1 MYICEQMENE
11 ILNIAIE
18 NVQKQLPIQLLY
30 KKTGQY
36 DGVLTVQRNQFNFD
50 FYVKLKK
57 EVRQYVVDELEDIQK
72 PYMGAV
78 LIAERIPAKVKTAL
92 RERKIAYIEANGN
105 IYIEKENTFLFI
117 DTNKPL
123 QLAKEKGNRAFTKTG
138 LKVLFHFL
146 IQPELVN
153 QTQRE
158 IAEYAGVGLGNIP
171 QVIEGLKTTGYLLPL
186 NRKEF
191 TWENRKDLFFRWLE
205 GYQNTL
211 KPTLKKRRYQMRKK
225 WQEIT
230 LNEGM
235 AVWGGEPAA
244 DLLTNY
250 LRPEKFILY
259 TNEDQ
264 ANLIRNFNLQPK
276 KDGDLEVIEM
286 FWNKELNQKTAPPII
301 VYADLMIE
309 GGKRNK
315 ETAEM
320 IYNEQIQP
328 NL

>member
-1 MYICEQMENE
+1 MENE
-11 ILNIAIE
+11 ILNIAIQ
-18 NVQKQLPIQLLY
+18 NVQKELPLQLRY
-30 KKTGQY
+30 KKTAQY
-36 DGVLTVQRNQFNFD
+36 DGILTIQYNQLELD
-50 FYVKLKK
+50 FYVKLKR
-57 EVRQYVVDELEDIQK
+57 EVRQYVIGELEDIQQ
-72 PYMGAV
+72 PYMGV
-78 LIAERIPAKVKTAL
+78 ILIAERIPAKVKTAL

-105 IYIEKENTFLFI
+105 TYLEKDNTFIFI

-123 QLAKEKGNRAFTKTG
+123 QLTKEKGNRAFTKTG

-146 IQPELVN
+146 MKPELIN

-158 IAEYAGVGLGNIP
+158 IAEYIGVGLGNIP
-171 QVIEGLKTTGYLLPL
+171 QVMEGLKATGYLLPL
-186 NRKEF
+186 KKKEYV
-191 TWENRKDLFFRWLE
+191 WENREKLLFRWI
-205 GYQNTL
+205 GDYQTIL
-211 KPTLKKRRYQMRKK
+211 KPTLKKRQYQMRVP
-225 WQEIT
+225 WHEIE
-230 LNEGM
+230 LNDGI
-235 AVWGGEPAA
+235 AAWGGEPAA

-264 ANLIRNFNLQPK
+264 ATLIRNYKLQPK
-276 KDGDLEVIEM
+276 KDGDLEVNEM
-286 FWNKELNQKTAPPII
+286 FWNKELNGNTAPPIL

-320 IYNEQIQP
+320 IYNEQIKP